1 MKILIT
7 GATDGIGLATARML
21 VDQGHEVLL
30 HGRNDKKLSDVV
42 AELGEENTE
51 QYVADLSQM
60 EEVDKFAQA
69 VAAEHDRLDVLIN
82 NAGVYSAPSTV
93 TEDGLDIRFAVN
105 TVAPYMLTKALL
117 PLMDESS
124 RVVNL
129 SSAAQQPV
137 DAEALSGGKQLGD
150 GEAYAQSK
158 LALTM
163 WTYELSHHVAP
174 VVVAVNPMSLL
185 GSKMVKNAFGLD
197 GKDINIG
204 AEILC
209 RAALSDTF
217 QDASG
222 KYFDNDIGEFGDPHP
237 DAQDREKC
245 EALIQKLDAIIQ

>member
-1 MKILIT
+1 MLIT

-21 VDQGHEVLL
+21 VDQGHEVML
-30 HGRNDKKLSDVV
+30 HGRNDKKLSDMA
-42 AELGEENTE
+42 AELGVENTE

-60 EEVDKFAQA
+60 AEVNKLAKE

-82 NAGVYSAPSTV
+82 NAGVYSSPALITG
-93 TEDGLDIRFAVN
+93 DGLDIRFAVN

-129 SSAAQQPV
+129 SSAAQQPL
-137 DAEALSGGKQLGD
+137 DAEALTGKAKLED

-158 LALTM
+158 LAITM
-163 WTYELSHHVAP
+163 WTYGLSQHVAP

-217 QDASG
+217 RDATG

-245 EALIQKLDAIIQ
+245 AALIQQLDAIIQ